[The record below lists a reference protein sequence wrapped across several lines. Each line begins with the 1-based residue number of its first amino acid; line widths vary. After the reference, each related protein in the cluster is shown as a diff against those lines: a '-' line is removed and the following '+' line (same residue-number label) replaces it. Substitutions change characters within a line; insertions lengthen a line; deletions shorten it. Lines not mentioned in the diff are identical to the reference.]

1 MMFMP
6 LSSHTARVPVGG
18 GTLSMSQPTRGGKE
32 HCGPVPTGTLDAT
45 AANRA
50 SGLD

>member
-1 MMFMP
+1 MP

-18 GTLSMSQPTRGGKE
+18 GTLSASQPEGGKE
-32 HCGPVPTGTLDAT
+32 HYGPVPTGTLDAT